1 MTDSVK
7 KLTLSDM
14 FFEINKA
21 LCDTFHGLDPV
32 KLLDYP
38 AEDVFELING
48 LVAYNQRQGK
58 AKAYS
63 TTSSGVIRKP
73 AGDNWF

>member
-1 MTDSVK
+1 
-7 KLTLSDM
+7 M

-21 LCDTFHGLDPV
+21 LCESYSGLDPI

-38 AEDVFELING
+38 AEDVFDLINNT
-48 LVAYNQRQGK
+48 VAYNNRNSK
-58 AKAYS
+58 KS
-63 TTSSGVIRKP
+63 NNSNTVIRRK

>member
-1 MTDSVK
+1 M
-7 KLTLSDM
+7 
-14 FFEINKA
+14 
-21 LCDTFHGLDPV
+21 GLDPI

-48 LVAYNQRQGK
+48 VLHHSRKNRK
-58 AKAYS
+58 K
-63 TTSSGVIRKP
+63 TTNKNSGVIRKK